1 MNGNAR
7 PGMTIVGN
15 SDIAKSV
22 EVVLKSG
29 YYSNAA
35 DYEPDETMSL
45 YELVQEYGKLKA
57 EAKGLKS
64 VRDTILYAAEQLKE
78 GKQ

>member
-1 MNGNAR
+1 MNEETK
-7 PGMTIVGN
+7 PGMTIVGD
-15 SDIAKSV
+15 SDMAKNV
-22 EVVLKSG
+22 EVVLKPG
-29 YYSNAA
+29 YYNNAA
-35 DYEPDETMSL
+35 DYAQDEAMSL

-78 GKQ
+78 EKR

>member
-1 MNGNAR
+1 MNEETK
-7 PGMTIVGN
+7 PGMTIAGD
-15 SDIAKSV
+15 SEIAKSV

-29 YYSNAA
+29 YYNNAA
-35 DYEPDETMSL
+35 DYEADETMSL

-78 GKQ
+78 GKR

>member
-7 PGMTIVGN
+7 PGMTIVGD
-15 SDIAKSV
+15 SDTAKNV

-29 YYSNAA
+29 YYNNAA
-35 DYEPDETMSL
+35 DYVQDEAMSL

-57 EAKGLKS
+57 EAKRLKS

>member
-1 MNGNAR
+1 MNGNAK
-7 PGMTIVGN
+7 PGMTIVGD
-15 SDIAKSV
+15 SEMAKNV
-22 EVVLKSG
+22 EVVLKPG
-29 YYSNAA
+29 YYNNAA
-35 DYEPDETMSL
+35 DYAQDETVSL

-57 EAKGLKS
+57 EAKELKS

>member
-1 MNGNAR
+1 MNEETKH
-7 PGMTIVGN
+7 GMTIVGN

-22 EVVLKSG
+22 EVVLKPG
-29 YYSNAA
+29 YYNNAA
-35 DYEPDETMSL
+35 DYETNEAMSL